1 MARTPRTF
9 SRRGRAEAKAGG
21 NIVQGEAPEDVIG
34 FWGSLVTC
42 ASMPE
47 APFATR
53 RIGKGLILKTLG
65 EQGKLKGCG
74 MSKGNTCP
82 NCGQPKFQP
91 KSKKSKSVY
100 ECTNPNCRAVGWLG
114 FPKGVGSG
122 KGAECPRCRQRTKR
136 VILSDKRLRIKI
148 RFCTNTDCR
157 AISIRKL
164 KKRKKS

>member
-1 MARTPRTF
+1 MSGTGIHDHEGARADFKGGLVALVQTKSGF
-9 SRRGRAEAKAGG
+9 AVARGTDWKGAYTE
-21 NIVQGEAPEDVIG
+21 
-34 FWGSLVTC
+34 S
-42 ASMPE
+42 
-47 APFATR
+47 TR
-53 RIGKGLILKTLG
+53 RA
-65 EQGKLKGCG
+65 GKLKGCG

-91 KSKKSKSVY
+91 KSKKSKSIY

-122 KGAECPRCRQRTKR
+122 KGAECPRCRQKTKR

-157 AISIRKL
+157 AISIRQL
-164 KKRKKS
+164 KKR